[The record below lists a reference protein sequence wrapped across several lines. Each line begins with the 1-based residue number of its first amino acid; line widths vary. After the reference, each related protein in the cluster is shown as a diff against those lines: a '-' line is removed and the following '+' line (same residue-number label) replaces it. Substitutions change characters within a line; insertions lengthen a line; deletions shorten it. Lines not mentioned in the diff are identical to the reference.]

1 MLNMKTT
8 ENNCNITN
16 LRGSK
21 LGVIRLSNLAY
32 PREKDFEIKIGNLE
46 VIPVGFDTYGHPV
59 ISEEQ
64 FEIYQNMKASK
75 ERENKTLK
83 VEVSYNRMPFC
94 VKTELFDTVEGIESA
109 IKKSTADGNLKEFKE
124 MLVRRKQYAFTGQLL
139 HDFVIF
145 GKYFLAKNGRV
156 YNVKNVHYK
165 DIPYETEMQE
175 RPDLRD
181 TVATEELAGI
191 EIITETHLPN
201 VGERCAICGKEL
213 TLKDIANGAFEENDL
228 AEKGH
233 IECFAYYNDS
243 VNWQKAN
250 SMIDA
255 VYDKP
260 ATEEFFEIVDEDGV
274 VKEVKRYLY
283 HTEDGDVSIRFKTK
297 VIEIKWHGKFKPFD
311 FEKIFENET
320 STKEINEDGSKVI
333 HAWSRDKV
341 IDYLLRAK
349 FAE

>member
-1 MLNMKTT
+1 MSIT

-32 PREKDFEIKIGNLE
+32 PREKDFKIKIGDLE

-75 ERENKTLK
+75 ERENKILA
-83 VEVSYNRMPFC
+83 VEVSYAKMPF
-94 VKTELFDTVEGIESA
+94 VIRSELFDTVEGIETA
-109 IKKSTADGNLKEFKE
+109 IRTSIAEKNLQAFKE
-124 MLVRRKQYAFTGQLL
+124 MLIRRKQYAFTGKLL
-139 HDFVIF
+139 NDFVIF
-145 GKYFLAKNGRV
+145 ERYFLAKNGRV

-165 DIPYETEMQE
+165 EIAMGAEMNE

-181 TVATEELAGI
+181 TVAMEELAGI
-191 EIITETHLPN
+191 EIVSEVHLPN
-201 VGERCAICGKEL
+201 VGEKCAICGKEF
-213 TLKDIANGAFEENDL
+213 TLNDIANGIFEENDS

-233 IECFAYYNDS
+233 IECFAYYNDAI
-243 VNWQKAN
+243 NWQKAN
-250 SMIDA
+250 TIIDA

-260 ATEEFFEIVDEDGV
+260 ETEEISDIVDEDGGF
-274 VKEVKRYLY
+274 KEVKRYLY

-311 FEKIFENET
+311 FEKIFESET
-320 STKEINEDGSKVI
+320 STKEIKEDGTKII
-333 HAWSRDKV
+333 HAWSKDKA
-341 IDYLLRAK
+341 IGYLLQAK
-349 FAE
+349 FAN